1 MCLSQEIREAFARIQ
16 QKICQIDEEDN
27 KQHRAGD
34 RKAYAPVS
42 FRRCFACAHRS
53 HDISDGASDDELSE
67 LSDKAT
73 EADRPVSMC
82 TLDRSYA
89 NAIHRA
95 RAHATELILSNALIG
110 HSENMIFVTPNTS
123 ANLAW

>member
-1 MCLSQEIREAFARIQ
+1 MCVSQEIREAFARIK
-16 QKICQIDEEDN
+16 QKICQVDEEDN
-27 KQHRAGD
+27 KQHRTGD

-53 HDISDGASDDELSE
+53 DDISDEASDALSE
-67 LSDKAT
+67 LSDKAS

-110 HSENMIFVTPNTS
+110 HSENIIFVTPNTS
-123 ANLAW
+123 ANVAW

>member
-27 KQHRAGD
+27 KQHRTGY

-53 HDISDGASDDELSE
+53 DDISDEASNALLEV
-67 LSDKAT
+67 SDQAS
-73 EADRPVSMC
+73 EADRPASMC

-95 RAHATELILSNALIG
+95 RAHATELLLSNALIG
-110 HSENMIFVTPNTS
+110 QSENIIFVTPNTS